1 MPEQTNDMEKNDLNN
16 RKTQWHMAVTPAIKL
31 EFMEYSQILDYIP
44 EHLLNTKALQI
55 DLLVIKKDSDT
66 LIENEIGSRQKI

>member
-31 EFMEYSQILDYIP
+31 EFMEYS
-44 EHLLNTKALQI
+44 
-55 DLLVIKKDSDT
+55 
-66 LIENEIGSRQKI
+66 